1 MAEHK
6 NEQSSALSNAASAA
20 GMARAAAKTGK
31 ALSGVA
37 KGASAGPYGMLA
49 AGLWEGRHLIAKV
62 AAVLCALLLL
72 PVAYIMMLPSLIF
85 GNGGLDAASAEVL
98 TDNGVIMGNLSEA
111 EGAIE
116 EVLQKKHDAMI
127 NRIRREGSRLGKN
140 CEYGITDDFSD
151 HVSFE
156 SALIISE
163 FCAST
168 GNYREINLKQL
179 KKLLNV
185 KAENIFSYS
194 VMVTE
199 REKTNE
205 KMHKKCTIK
214 HYEYTVSYAGDDYY
228 ADAVFELTPYQKTL
242 AAEYAK
248 NLLLFLNDE
257 SKNK

>member
-98 TDNGVIMGNLSEA
+98 TDNGVIILKDAYAELSD
-111 EGAIE
+111 
-116 EVLQKKHDAMI
+116 EVLLLGREDLTEKEGRADVSSLPNPDPEKFLIVADHQPVDFKNNLKSGCDLQLSGHTHAGQLFPLGLFYNVISYNYGDY
-127 NRIRREGSRLGKN
+127 REGGAVMN
-140 CEYGITDDFSD
+140 
-151 HVSFE
+151 VS
-156 SALIISE
+156 AGACGWRVPL
-163 FCAST
+163 
-168 GNYREINLKQL
+168 R
-179 KKLLNV
+179 
-185 KAENIFSYS
+185 
-194 VMVTE
+194 TE
-199 REKTNE
+199 A
-205 KMHKKCTIK
+205 HC
-214 HYEYTVSYAGDDYY
+214 HYEVVRLVPENG
-228 ADAVFELTPYQKTL
+228 
-242 AAEYAK
+242 
-248 NLLLFLNDE
+248 
-257 SKNK
+257 NK